1 MKKLGSFL
9 AQQTT
14 DLIAKENLTLYNNTR
29 LMNISLFRHY
39 ITIQIETFFTLLLLL
54 LFPSFFSWLNAHNS
68 CVCVWPSATYWK
80 KSRRIY
86 LLVPKPSV
94 IGEGGGRKE
103 RIESYS
109 IYFVRFLVGV
119 SPSFFSSFLVHIDY
133 VGKNTI
139 RPSGIKREREREFCL
154 LH

>member
-39 ITIQIETFFTLLLLL
+39 ITIQIETFFILLLLL

-119 SPSFFSSFLVHIDY
+119 SPSFFFFLSCTYWLCWEKH
-133 VGKNTI
+133 NTSI
-139 RPSGIKREREREFCL
+139 WYKEREREFCL

>member
-54 LFPSFFSWLNAHNS
+54 LFPSFFS
-68 CVCVWPSATYWK
+68 
-80 KSRRIY
+80 
-86 LLVPKPSV
+86 
-94 IGEGGGRKE
+94 
-103 RIESYS
+103 
-109 IYFVRFLVGV
+109 
-119 SPSFFSSFLVHIDY
+119 
-133 VGKNTI
+133 
-139 RPSGIKREREREFCL
+139 
-154 LH
+154 